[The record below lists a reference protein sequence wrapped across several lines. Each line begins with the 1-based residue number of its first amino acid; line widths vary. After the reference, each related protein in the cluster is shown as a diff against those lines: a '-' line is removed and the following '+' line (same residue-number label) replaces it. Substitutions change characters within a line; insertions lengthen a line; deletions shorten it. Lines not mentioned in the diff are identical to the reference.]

1 MFVCKR
7 CNYETTYKKCLI
19 QHLNNKKPCK
29 ILNNN
34 IDREILIDELIE
46 KTYNENTHNCEFCEK
61 KFNNRSNMYRH
72 KKVCIKNPEN
82 IIEKLTNRID
92 DLESK
97 LNNQIISNNIQQ
109 ITIDKI
115 INQPINSTNNT
126 QNIQNNININV
137 PSSSSVKLKNF
148 GWENMKALPESLIS
162 SLFLELRFRDLVEQ
176 LHCDPD
182 YPENHNIRIKST
194 KRNIM
199 EIYRNDKW
207 DMVSFVNGL
216 NDLLLHGHK
225 IFIDYYNKNKK
236 RILEED
242 MTQRELNEALEQLE
256 NIKNLDKDE
265 IKPIITELQL
275 VLEEHREKNKLQ
287 II

>member
-1 MFVCKR
+1 MDLECQR
-7 CNYETTYKKCLI
+7 CGYMTKFKQSLIRHLEKKKECNIINNDISRDLLI
-19 QHLNNKKPCK
+19 RQLTEK
-29 ILNNN
+29 IYN
-34 IDREILIDELIE
+34 DV
-46 KTYNENTHNCEFCEK
+46 TYNCTYCDKLFNTS
-61 KFNNRSNMYRH
+61 SNLTKH
-72 KKVCIKNPEN
+72 KKICKKNPEN
-82 IIEKLTNRID
+82 NLIIQVQQLTN
-92 DLESK
+92 K
-97 LNNQIISNNIQQ
+97 LNEQQ
-109 ITIDKI
+109 ITIEKI
-115 INQPINSTNNT
+115 MNQPIHSSNNT

-137 PSSSSVKLKNF
+137 PSSAVKLKNF
-148 GWENMKALPESLIS
+148 GWENMNALPESLIA

-242 MTQRELNEALEQLE
+242 MTPRELNEALEQLE
-256 NIKNLDKDE
+256 NIKNLNKDE

-287 II
+287 MI